1 MGGLCGNIT
10 LGWLGQDRRDLVNKV
25 EVSRGSVFFFLAKT
39 LTKKKS
45 LTLSLISKTKKT
57 S

>member
-1 MGGLCGNIT
+1 MGGLCGNVT
-10 LGWLGQDRRDLVNKV
+10 LGWLGQDQRDLVNKV
-25 EVSRGSVFFFLAKT
+25 EVSRGSVFFYLAKK

-45 LTLSLISKTKKT
+45 LALFLIVKTKKT